1 LRIRVLMVSE
11 SSMGITCD
19 FRERPSYHRHGT
31 RVNQAPTHVSGLVP
45 ITRVIG
51 GICHLKNPQAPDVD
65 TSPWVEGLAQ
75 ISWKL
80 S

>member
-1 LRIRVLMVSE
+1 MSALFSITYMIREDYDARNVSDLMDA
-11 SSMGITCD
+11 TWA
-19 FRERPSYHRHGT
+19 R
-31 RVNQAPTHVSGLVP
+31 GLPP

-65 TSPWVEGLAQ
+65 ISPWVEGLAQ